1 MADIIDLSGYRD
13 ERNSAA
19 AEVIREVL
27 EDHLWTAMQELPNAK
42 SSDFAIGLCEQVA
55 NYIVNAYHPVE
66 WSPNSKVL
74 GKLVIDLVSDEFRRE
89 SGLDL
94 RTPD

>member
-19 AEVIREVL
+19 AEEIREVL

-42 SSDFAIGLCEQVA
+42 SSDFAIGSRGINLCWVVQF
-55 NYIVNAYHPVE
+55 I
-66 WSPNSKVL
+66 
-74 GKLVIDLVSDEFRRE
+74 
-89 SGLDL
+89 
-94 RTPD
+94 